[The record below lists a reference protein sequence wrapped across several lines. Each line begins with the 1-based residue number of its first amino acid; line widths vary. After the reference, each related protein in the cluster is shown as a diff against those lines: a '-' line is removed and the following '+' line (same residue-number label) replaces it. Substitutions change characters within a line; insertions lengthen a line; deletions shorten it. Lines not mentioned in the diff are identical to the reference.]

1 MKKSVFLIVFFV
13 LSSLSGQELFPPSL
27 QRVDKILANL
37 TLKEK
42 IGQMTQLN
50 IDVVSKGEIY
60 KLNEPHELD
69 IKKLEKAIIEYGVG
83 SILNAGS
90 HAYTLEHWQTIIS
103 QIQDM
108 ATNKTRTKIPVLYGI
123 DAIHGAGYLANG
135 TLFPQPLA
143 QAATFNPQLV
153 ATGAAITAYET
164 RACGISW
171 NFSPVLYVARQP
183 LWSRVFETYGEDVY
197 LCKQMGLAAVYGYQ
211 GYTPNNLYKVGACLK
226 HFVGYSNPVTG
237 KDRTSVS
244 MNEVTMREYY
254 LPTFQAAISAGA
266 LSIMINSGD
275 LNGSPVHAD
284 YNILTT
290 LLRKNLQFDGV
301 AVTDWEDIMKLQNP
315 HKVAASLKD
324 AVKIAIN
331 AGVDMSMV
339 PNDYR
344 FSDLLL
350 ELVNEGEVP
359 ISRID

>member
-123 DAIHGAGYLANG
+123 DAIHGAPCSHNLWPKLPPSTHNW
-135 TLFPQPLA
+135 LPRV
-143 QAATFNPQLV
+143 PQLRHMKP
-153 ATGAAITAYET
+153 APAEFL
-164 RACGISW
+164 GI
-171 NFSPVLYVARQP
+171 FLQ
-183 LWSRVFETYGEDVY
+183 Y
-197 LCKQMGLAAVYGYQ
+197 LM
-211 GYTPNNLYKVGACLK
+211 
-226 HFVGYSNPVTG
+226 
-237 KDRTSVS
+237 
-244 MNEVTMREYY
+244 
-254 LPTFQAAISAGA
+254 
-266 LSIMINSGD
+266 
-275 LNGSPVHAD
+275 
-284 YNILTT
+284 
-290 LLRKNLQFDGV
+290 
-301 AVTDWEDIMKLQNP
+301 
-315 HKVAASLKD
+315 
-324 AVKIAIN
+324 
-331 AGVDMSMV
+331 
-339 PNDYR
+339 
-344 FSDLLL
+344 
-350 ELVNEGEVP
+350 
-359 ISRID
+359 